1 MLNAL
6 EVVTTVVVGLMVGVE
21 FSVAFIMNRILDA
34 LPEDSGQ
41 LGHAHGG
48 RMLGALMPFWYI
60 GSLVLSAIWAVAGW
74 HHHGAGLVVTAA
86 GLLILSVVMSILLLV
101 PINNRNKT
109 WTPRTGPPTGRSSCT
124 AGTATTTS
132 ASPSSSPRSPCWS
145 PPSSECLPLRSHS
158 CDPGK
163 PHTSIGR
170 VHAA

>member
-6 EVVTTVVVGLMVGVE
+6 EVATVVIVGLMVGVE

-60 GSLVLSAIWAVAGW
+60 GSVLLSAVWAVAGW
-74 HHHGAGLVVTAA
+74 QHRGAGLVVTAA
-86 GLLILSVVMSILLLV
+86 CLLIVSVVMSILLLV

-109 WTPRTGPPTGRSSCT
+109 WTAENRPADWKQQLDR
-124 AGTATTTS
+124 
-132 ASPSSSPRSPCWS
+132 WS
-145 PPSSECLPLRSHS
+145 RYHYV
-158 CDPGK
+158 
-163 PHTSIGR
+163 R
-170 VHAA
+170 VAVIIAAFTLLVAALA